1 MPRNGAGKR
10 LGKLARRI
18 PRKTPRTFPGK
29 ARWLNTEG

>member
-1 MPRNGAGKR
+1 MLRKCAGKR
-10 LGKLARRI
+10 LGKLPKRI